1 MTESINS
8 ESEGV
13 SEKVNMKLYGKI
25 LALLALLVFV
35 VASPAF
41 GQEVQQQ
48 QPQGSQQAGSAGD
61 PIRQL
66 NLTPEQREQIRSI
79 REQSKEERAGINQRV
94 REANRALE
102 EALDADNPDEAIVE
116 ERMHDLAGAQASAMR
131 MRILTEVRIRR
142 VLTLEQRNLL
152 RTLRQQA
159 QEFRRERLLNEPD
172 ARQRRREERSPTQNQ
187 RNGLRPLFRRRDLQR
202 RPRL

>member
-1 MTESINS
+1 
-8 ESEGV
+8 
-13 SEKVNMKLYGKI
+13 MKYNGRI
-25 LALLALLVFV
+25 LALLALLVV
-35 VASPAF
+35 VASSAL

-48 QPQGSQQAGSAGD
+48 QPQESQQAGLTGD

-66 NLTPEQREQIRSI
+66 NLTPQQREQIRSI
-79 REQSKEERAGINQRV
+79 RQQRKEERAAINQRL

-116 ERMHDLAGAQASAMR
+116 QRMRDVAGAQASAMR
-131 MRILTEVRIRR
+131 MRILTEVSIRR

-159 QEFRRERLLNEPD
+159 REFRRERLLDEPD
-172 ARQRRREERSPTQNQ
+172 ARPRRREGRSPALQNQ
-187 RNGLRPLFRRRDLQR
+187 RNGLRPVFPRRDLQR
-202 RPRL
+202 RPPL